1 MRIVML
7 LVTSVMLLSLL
18 FSSFVWLWLSAKYKK
33 NYKDDFD
40 LWEKETIQ
48 KSLYNYKRKMELCEP
63 EKKNIRHNIDILIA
77 KWESVTDI
85 TPLNRP

>member
-1 MRIVML
+1 ML

>member
-1 MRIVML
+1 ML
-7 LVTSVMLLSLL
+7 LVTTVMLLSLL
-18 FSSFVWLWLSAKYKK
+18 FSSFVWLLLSNKYKK

-40 LWEKETIQ
+40 FWEKETIQ

-63 EKKNIRHNIDILIA
+63 EKNYNIKHNIDILIA

-85 TPLNRP
+85 TPLE

>member
-1 MRIVML
+1 ML

-33 NYKDDFD
+33 NYKDNFD

>member
-1 MRIVML
+1 
-7 LVTSVMLLSLL
+7 MLLSLL

-33 NYKDDFD
+33 NYKDNFD

>member
-1 MRIVML
+1 ML

-63 EKKNIRHNIDILIA
+63 EKKNIMHNIDILIA